1 MLGPFDFLTIED
13 TSKEAYRNQL
23 KYFLQWLKDNSLE
36 LEQVKE
42 TDLAKYGKRY
52 AFKTAKLW
60 VTATRHYVR
69 KLGLTEH
76 PILEYWPK
84 KRKRVT
90 PRAHRHEVME
100 ELINS
105 IDRTK
110 KRGKRDYPMIVLNYE
125 TALRAAEMCRLRIND
140 IDWRNCKLK
149 VVVKG
154 GDEEEKQISEECR
167 EVLRTWL
174 KDREQFSINGTN
186 TLFCSI
192 GGIKPGNPITPRG
205 LRDIYLKMG
214 NKIDITLS
222 PHDVRRS
229 FAVNSVLN
237 GTPIP
242 AVMTQGGWTDL
253 KVFMAYLETI
263 ITEDYRPYFLT
274 IGLLKVED
282 E

>member
-1 MLGPFDFLTIED
+1 
-13 TSKEAYRNQL
+13 
-23 KYFLQWLKDNSLE
+23 
-36 LEQVKE
+36 
-42 TDLAKYGKRY
+42 
-52 AFKTAKLW
+52 
-60 VTATRHYVR
+60 
-69 KLGLTEH
+69 
-76 PILEYWPK
+76 
-84 KRKRVT
+84 
-90 PRAHRHEVME
+90 ME